1 MNKEGLLHGIIA
13 VLLVVGTFFILNR
26 LTYQTREKLHKIYI
40 ANMENH
46 PDDCLP
52 YMYWDGIYYQK
63 LGHVDEDD
71 VKLPKLGEITEMI
84 DLSELPEKNG
94 QSNSPIMPVGAEIYP
109 LLHGENLAM
118 YADGEWWLLKPRREW
133 KSNTP

>member
-1 MNKEGLLHGIIA
+1 MNKKRLLHGTIV
-13 VLLVVGTFFILNR
+13 VLLVVATFFILR
-26 LTYQTREKLHKIYI
+26 WIIYQVREKSYKVDT
-40 ANMENH
+40 ANSEDY
-46 PDDCLP
+46 PDDCP
-52 YMYWDGIYYQK
+52 AYMYWDSIYYQK
-63 LGHVDEDD
+63 LGHVDEED
-71 VKLPKLGEITEMI
+71 VKLPKLGEITETI
-84 DLSELPEKNG
+84 DISHLPKKNG